1 MATAQDQKTAADFTS
16 YYLQQS
22 TKEFAEDLDKIRSAD
37 DFKGDA
43 LPMLIK
49 SLRQGTSMF
58 SAGDQ
63 KRIVD
68 ARQASAAEKG
78 SDSEEENRHGRYYRR
93 HVENEAQG
101 DFRGDVVAEYG
112 SDFFADDA
120 LEGISNV
127 DRVSRGRNSSL

>member
-1 MATAQDQKTAADFTS
+1 MAAAKNEKIGADFTS

-58 SAGDQ
+58 SDEDQ

-68 ARQASAAEKG
+68 AQQASAADKSG
-78 SDSEEENRHGRYYRR
+78 DSKEDS
-93 HVENEAQG
+93 A
-101 DFRGDVVAEYG
+101 
-112 SDFFADDA
+112 
-120 LEGISNV
+120 
-127 DRVSRGRNSSL
+127 

>member
-1 MATAQDQKTAADFTS
+1 MASKNQKIAADFTS

-49 SLRQGTSMF
+49 SLQQGTSMF
-58 SAGDQ
+58 SAVDQ

-68 ARQASAAEKG
+68 ARQASAIDKVVDGER
-78 SDSEEENRHGRYYRR
+78 EEE
-93 HVENEAQG
+93 EDKSA
-101 DFRGDVVAEYG
+101 
-112 SDFFADDA
+112 
-120 LEGISNV
+120 
-127 DRVSRGRNSSL
+127 